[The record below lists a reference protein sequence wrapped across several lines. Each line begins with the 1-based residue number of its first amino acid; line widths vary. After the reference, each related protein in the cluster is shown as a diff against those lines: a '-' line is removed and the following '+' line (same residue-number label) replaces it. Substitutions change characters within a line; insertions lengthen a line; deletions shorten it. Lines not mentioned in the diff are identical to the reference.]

1 MSYNNA
7 SLEACL
13 GESLTLLVADIKMH
27 LENTPGQEQY
37 NGIEKN

>member
-7 SLEACL
+7 TLEVCL
-13 GESLTLLVADIKMH
+13 GESPTLLAVDIKMH

-37 NGIEKN
+37 NGIKKN